1 MIRRSLRPAE
11 RCRPAPSAL
20 IDPNNGIESRFWGS
34 ARARP
39 RRVIWFLPAR
49 ALHPRTKSGDDEM
62 RIKPKTKRMEWKRW
76 FAWHPV
82 IIDNVTIWFET
93 IERKRDPDI
102 FDWVYS
108 YRLIDKSDGRL
119 RRMLRTLGLSRASGD
134 RKLP

>member
-1 MIRRSLRPAE
+1 VARGQDLACFIRREWAANSAGGPQRDLAPHHLVLLTSE
-11 RCRPAPSAL
+11 RFIL
-20 IDPNNGIESRFWGS
+20 K
-34 ARARP
+34 P
-39 RRVIWFLPAR
+39 R
-49 ALHPRTKSGDDEM
+49 DDEM

-108 YRLIDKSDGRL
+108 YRLIEKKRDRKYLRLLRSFGGRW
-119 RRMLRTLGLSRASGD
+119 RSGD

>member
-1 MIRRSLRPAE
+1 
-11 RCRPAPSAL
+11 
-20 IDPNNGIESRFWGS
+20 
-34 ARARP
+34 
-39 RRVIWFLPAR
+39 
-49 ALHPRTKSGDDEM
+49 M
-62 RIKPKTKRMEWKRW
+62 RIKPKMKRMEWKRW

-119 RRMLRTLGLSRASGD
+119 RRMLRTLGLSRASED

>member
-1 MIRRSLRPAE
+1 
-11 RCRPAPSAL
+11 
-20 IDPNNGIESRFWGS
+20 
-34 ARARP
+34 
-39 RRVIWFLPAR
+39 
-49 ALHPRTKSGDDEM
+49 M

-119 RRMLRTLGLSRASGD
+119 RRMLRTLGLSRASED